1 MATIHLPTEQITD
14 FQSFHTICK
23 QVFGFPD
30 FYGMNGNA
38 WIDCL
43 TYLDESDGMSRFQL
57 VPGERVYVEVPGT
70 KEFSARVPD
79 VFAALVEWSAFVN
92 QRHVED
98 GKQPMLALIF
108 L

>member
-1 MATIHLPTEQITD
+1 MATVRLPTAHITN
-14 FQSFHTICK
+14 FESFHTACK
-23 QVFGFPD
+23 QIFGFPE

-43 TYLDESDGMSRFQL
+43 TYLDEGDGMSHFQL
-57 VPGERVYVEVPGT
+57 ARGEHLYIEVPHT
-70 KEFSARVPD
+70 KQFNEDVPD
-79 VFAALVEWSAFVN
+79 VFAALVEWVAFVN

-98 GKQPMLALIF
+98 GKHPMLALIF